1 MDNFDLKKYL
11 AEGRLFEEIKLIRP
25 SDNIVILK
33 GESGEYDGF
42 IEDGEVSFS
51 TTYDDLDYRITDE
64 YDESNIEDFLGR
76 AHAFVELAKKYDHDW
91 NIERDLVGITIKLK
105 DLAEGSLLKEEI
117 KFIDYLTVDQDEFKA
132 QYDKHYDDYGNDE
145 DFVEEFGQDFL
156 SPNIEKINKYY
167 GRKLSKYDVG
177 ELLTDFY
184 EGDGFEF
191 ISSNEKFE
199 KWLDRN
205 KEFYLG

>member
-11 AEGRLFEEIKLIRP
+11 AEGKLL
-25 SDNIVILK
+25 N
-33 GESGEYDGF
+33 
-42 IEDGEVSFS
+42 
-51 TTYDDLDYRITDE
+51 
-64 YDESNIEDFLGR
+64 
-76 AHAFVELAKKYDHDW
+76 
-91 NIERDLVGITIKLK
+91 
-105 DLAEGSLLKEEI
+105 EEI

-132 QYDKHYDDYGNDE
+132 LYDKHYDDDGHME
-145 DFVEEFGQDFL
+145 DFEEDFIRDFGVDFL

-184 EGDGFEF
+184 EGDGLEF

-199 KWLDRN
+199 FWLNRN
-205 KEFYLG
+205 SEFYF

>member
-1 MDNFDLKKYL
+1 M
-11 AEGRLFEEIKLIRP
+11 
-25 SDNIVILK
+25 
-33 GESGEYDGF
+33 
-42 IEDGEVSFS
+42 
-51 TTYDDLDYRITDE
+51 
-64 YDESNIEDFLGR
+64 
-76 AHAFVELAKKYDHDW
+76 
-91 NIERDLVGITIKLK
+91 
-105 DLAEGSLLKEEI
+105 
-117 KFIDYLTVDQDEFKA
+117 
-132 QYDKHYDDYGNDE
+132 
-145 DFVEEFGQDFL
+145 EFGKRISSSFKIKT
-156 SPNIEKINKYY
+156 SSKVEKINKYY